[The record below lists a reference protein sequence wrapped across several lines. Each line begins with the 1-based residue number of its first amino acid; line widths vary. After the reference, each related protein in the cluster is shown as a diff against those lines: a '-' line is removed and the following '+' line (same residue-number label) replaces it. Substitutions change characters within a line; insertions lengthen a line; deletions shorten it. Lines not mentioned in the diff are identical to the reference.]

1 MKTHAE
7 AQRESERLKAENT
20 ALERDVV
27 DLARLVGCVCVYIYI
42 YTGGYLHYGPLL
54 GPRNCTAPP
63 KP

>member
-27 DLARLVGCVCVYIYI
+27 DLARLGVYI
-42 YTGGYLHYGPLL
+42 GYLNYGPLL